1 MPNFKRVNYETK
13 PRTVVFATNVIRWQ
27 LTITDCSTASRG
39 AALPGTIGSN
49 GVPAN
54 LRWTSRAGGLN
65 ARRLVPVG
73 ELPNEAN
80 KTFVFNGANYPSH
93 PRVTAQLYLLGRTQK
108 FLGNASPGGASVRT
122 LRRRFVQPGCTKS
135 PFWRFLKRSYGSVI
149 LFQLHE
155 L

>member
-1 MPNFKRVNYETK
+1 SRAREWRSDRDSYRRYLQADLVVARTDVDAASVPNFKRVNYETK

-27 LTITDCSTASRG
+27 LTITDCSTAPRG
-39 AALPGTIGSN
+39 AAPRGTIGSN

-108 FLGNASPGGASVRT
+108 FLGNA
-122 LRRRFVQPGCTKS
+122 
-135 PFWRFLKRSYGSVI
+135 
-149 LFQLHE
+149 
-155 L
+155 